1 MKIERLGN
9 MVEGMYTPISID
21 GSVKHLEVKRS
32 SKGLYIRVN
41 KLNLYEKDIPIGEE
55 VKV

>member
-9 MVEGMYTPISID
+9 MVEGMFTPISID

-41 KLNLYEKDIPIGEE
+41 KLNLYETDIPLGEE
-55 VKV
+55 VTI

>member
-9 MVEGMYTPISID
+9 MVEGMFTPISID

-41 KLNLYEKDIPIGEE
+41 KLNLYEEEIPIGEE
-55 VKV
+55 VKI

>member
-41 KLNLYEKDIPIGEE
+41 KLNLYEEEIQIGEE
-55 VKV
+55 VKI